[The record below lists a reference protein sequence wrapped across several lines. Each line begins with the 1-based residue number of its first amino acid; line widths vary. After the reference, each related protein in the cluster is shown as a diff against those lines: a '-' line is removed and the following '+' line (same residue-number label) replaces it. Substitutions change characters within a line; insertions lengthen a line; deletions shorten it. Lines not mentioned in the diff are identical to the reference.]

1 VRRVVDTG
9 DRGEQ
14 LNLGG
19 ERGQRGL
26 DSFIQGGDLSLLG
39 FDVVQRPLQQE
50 PVVFAESAGQSF
62 TQVRDLGPQPGPWS
76 TGPAGRCRSV
86 RRSVLASWPGRRRPS
101 HRWRRSLD

>member
-1 VRRVVDTG
+1 VRRAVDNG

-39 FDVVQRPLQQE
+39 YDVVQRALQ
-50 PVVFAESAGQSF
+50 
-62 TQVRDLGPQPGPWS
+62 
-76 TGPAGRCRSV
+76 
-86 RRSVLASWPGRRRPS
+86 
-101 HRWRRSLD
+101 

>member
-50 PVVFAESAGQSF
+50 PVVFAESAAQSF

-76 TGPAGRCRSV
+76 TRPAGRCR
-86 RRSVLASWPGRRRPS
+86 WPRVGG
-101 HRWRRSLD
+101 